1 MPPGLS
7 GMAAGMEGPAPPF
20 NPLHAFAVAARTLSF
35 TRAGEALGVSQ
46 SAVSRQVAVLEGWL
60 GTRLFRRERHGIALT
75 PEGEAL
81 RDAAVPAF
89 DALLAATA
97 ALRRTAREAPL
108 RLRVYPTFAAKWLIP
123 RLPRFEAAHPGIA
136 LRLSSSARP
145 VEFRREALDMAVQL
159 GRGPWPGMEARRLL
173 PDILQPVCAPALAAR
188 LRSPDDLRGQ
198 RLLASRYRRDDWRD
212 WLRGI
217 GREELWREGVEFP
230 SSVLT
235 FGAAEQGLGVA
246 IGQLPLMAEDLREGR
261 LVPLFAPV
269 ERPGGHHLV
278 WPADRPLDRRGRAF
292 LAWISAEAA

>member
-1 MPPGLS
+1 
-7 GMAAGMEGPAPPF
+7 MEGPAPPF

-35 TRAGEALGVSQ
+35 TRAGAALGVSQ

-60 GTRLFRRERHGIALT
+60 GVRLFHRERHGIALT
-75 PEGEAL
+75 AEGEAL
-81 RDAAVPAF
+81 RDAALPAF

-97 ALRRTAREAPL
+97 ALRRSARETPL

-145 VEFRREALDMAVQL
+145 VEFRREAVDLAVQL
-159 GRGPWPGMEARRLL
+159 GRGPWPGLEARRLL
-173 PDILQPVCAPALAAR
+173 PDILQPVCAPSLAAA
-188 LRSPDDLRGQ
+188 LRGPDDLRRM
-198 RLLASRYRRDDWRD
+198 RLLSSRYRRDDWRD
-212 WLRGI
+212 WLAGI
-217 GREELWREGVEFP
+217 GRPGLWREGVEFP

-246 IGQLPLMAEDLREGR
+246 IGQMPLMEGDLRDGR
-261 LVPLFAPV
+261 LVAMFGPV
-269 ERPGGHHLV
+269 ERPGGYHLV

-292 LAWISAEAA
+292 LAWITEEAKAA